1 MFGFTRYVL
10 NQRRSSI
17 SFIILFIGFVLF
29 EAILARIVYRET
41 GEISSFQ
48 IIVTIFVLYAL
59 TFGYNDFK
67 KFDRWMRK
75 KIGGNQLLTAK
86 DYEEM
91 EKQKDPSYQAK
102 YYRLTWFAHL
112 VVFFTVQVIFFK
124 LSGLDF
130 NESIRYI
137 SDPSWLNS
145 EDYRDTPYSQQT
157 FHTVSMIWGII
168 FVVDTIVAS
177 TYVFQRKDNC

>member
-1 MFGFTRYVL
+1 
-10 NQRRSSI
+10 
-17 SFIILFIGFVLF
+17 
-29 EAILARIVYRET
+29 
-41 GEISSFQ
+41 
-48 IIVTIFVLYAL
+48 
-59 TFGYNDFK
+59 
-67 KFDRWMRK
+67 MRK

-102 YYRLTWFAHL
+102 YYRLTWFDHL